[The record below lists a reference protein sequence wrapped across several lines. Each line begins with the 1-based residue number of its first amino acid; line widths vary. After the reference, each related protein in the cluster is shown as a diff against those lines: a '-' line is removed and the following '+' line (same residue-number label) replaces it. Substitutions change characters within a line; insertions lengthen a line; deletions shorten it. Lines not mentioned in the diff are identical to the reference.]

1 MTDTRTISRVLVAD
15 RGEVGARLVRA
26 VEAAG
31 LESVAVFSDADAD
44 APYLDEAAYAVH
56 IPYAGVGDPYL
67 DADGLV
73 TAALDSGA
81 DAVHPGFRGL
91 ARSEVFARTVHN
103 VGLTWLGPRI
113 DDLAW
118 TLDRA
123 RARAR
128 ARDAGLELLPSS
140 PLLFL
145 EADVVLW
152 CERFGFPVVI
162 RPGVRGAARSA
173 VAHDLPSAKRALAAA
188 GEVGAFVER
197 ALAEAR
203 HVAVIVVG
211 DGAGDAVHLG
221 EHEAS
226 VIGPAGVRLRECP
239 SAGLDPTLRAKLGQS
254 ASDFV
259 AAWRYF
265 GAASVHFLIGPDG
278 LPWFLDVD
286 PGLPEG
292 FALHDMVYGTDL
304 VGAQV
309 SLAAGEDLGWDQDD
323 IAPKGAA
330 AEVSIALRGRGR
342 LKSFSFPNRDL
353 VDTIVS
359 EGQRVD
365 PAHHAVLARLRVH
378 APTRHAALVQ
388 VRAQLEA
395 ARIEGVQTDLAE
407 VVALLAERNLW
418 EGRTARQVVHRGK
431 HG

>member
-1 MTDTRTISRVLVAD
+1 MTQLRPITRVLVAD

-44 APYLDEAAYAVH
+44 APYLDEAAFAVH
-56 IPYAGVGDPYL
+56 IPHSGPGDPYL
-67 DADGLV
+67 DAVGLV

-128 ARDAGLELLPSS
+128 ARDAGLEILPSS
-140 PLLFL
+140 PLLHDV
-145 EADVVLW
+145 ADVAGW
-152 CERFGFPVVI
+152 CERFGFPVVV

-173 VAHDLPSAKRALAAA
+173 VVHDLGSAQRALGAA

-211 DGAGDAVHLG
+211 DGAGNAVHVG
-221 EHEAS
+221 EHES
-226 VIGPAGVRLRECP
+226 SILGPAGVRLRECP
-239 SAGLDPTLRAKLGQS
+239 SAGVDAALREKIGMGA
-254 ASDFV
+254 ADFV

-278 LPWFLDVD
+278 RPWFLDVD
-286 PGLPEG
+286 PGLPDG
-292 FALHDMVYGTDL
+292 FALHDLVYGTDL

-309 SLAAGEDLGWDQDD
+309 SLAAGEELGWDQEE
-323 IAPKGAA
+323 IAATGAA

-342 LKSFSFPNRDL
+342 LKAFRFPHPEML
-353 VDTIVS
+353 EAIVA

-365 PAHHAVLARLRVH
+365 PVHHAVLARVRVH
-378 APTRHAALVQ
+378 GPSRHAALVQ
-388 VRAQLEA
+388 LRAQLEA
-395 ARIEGVQTDLAE
+395 AEIGGVDTDLGE
-407 VVALLAERNLW
+407 CVAMLADRALW
-418 EGRTARQVVHRGK
+418 EGRTARRVVQRGK

>member
-1 MTDTRTISRVLVAD
+1 MTDNRTISRVLVAD

-44 APYLDEAAYAVH
+44 APYLDEAAFAVH
-56 IPYAGVGDPYL
+56 IPYAGAGDPYL

-145 EADVVLW
+145 DPDVETW

-162 RPGVRGAARSA
+162 RPGVRGVARSA
-173 VAHDLPSAKRALAAA
+173 VAHDLAAAKRAVAAA
-188 GEVGAFVER
+188 GAVGAFVER

-211 DGAGDAVHLG
+211 DGAGNAIHVG

-226 VIGPAGVRLRECP
+226 IVGPAGVRLRECP
-239 SAGLDPTLRAKLGQS
+239 SAGVDAALRAKIGMG
-254 ASDFV
+254 AADFV
-259 AAWRYF
+259 AAWRFF

-292 FALHDMVYGTDL
+292 FGLHDLVYGTDL

-309 SLAAGEDLGWDQDD
+309 SLAAGEELGWDQDD
-323 IAPKGAA
+323 IKATGAA

-342 LKSFSFPNRDL
+342 LKSFSFPAPDS

-365 PAHHAVLARLRVH
+365 PAHHAVLARVRVL

-388 VRAQLEA
+388 LRAQLEA
-395 ARIEGVQTDLAE
+395 ARIDGVETDLAE
-407 VVALLAERNLW
+407 CITLLADRGLW